1 MRDRSTRIREWS
13 PIRACTFR
21 HWFCSPSTS
30 CAIFAFSA
38 RDSTFRALHVFKE
51 EPVSLLVRQSKLF
64 HVSMWRVDICWTLN
78 VYMDAPLTEVFAR
91 VPEPSAKVRVSNSTV
106 SHIKWFKF
114 DSVKYANLFCFKSSS
129 KALWIYFL
137 RFTSVKSVMLF
148 KSSQPRCHR
157 DRGVRAVNIVLLFLL
172 SSKICCRCID
182 VELLLSVYLLCV
194 LARHSA
200 VSQKRSFGN
209 GLTLLTLGMKIV
221 TCFSSS

>member
-1 MRDRSTRIREWS
+1 
-13 PIRACTFR
+13 
-21 HWFCSPSTS
+21 
-30 CAIFAFSA
+30 
-38 RDSTFRALHVFKE
+38 
-51 EPVSLLVRQSKLF
+51 
-64 HVSMWRVDICWTLN
+64 
-78 VYMDAPLTEVFAR
+78 
-91 VPEPSAKVRVSNSTV
+91 
-106 SHIKWFKF
+106 
-114 DSVKYANLFCFKSSS
+114 
-129 KALWIYFL
+129 
-137 RFTSVKSVMLF
+137 MLF

-221 TCFSSS
+221 TCFSSSWSRQLALSVGSRYHHRSRAQARSLLALSLCHHASCRRKRIRVLCFVNRLYTSVLTSRSLDCQLSPQVPSIHTHLG